1 MDSTDSTDHPGS
13 ASGKDLKVC
22 LFYQPIEMLLMRL
35 EIAENKSPLPSTKE
49 FQILQHAMQISQLL
63 VPIH

>member
-35 EIAENKSPLPSTKE
+35 EIAGNKSPLQSTKE
-49 FQILQHAMQISQLL
+49 F
-63 VPIH
+63 